1 MMIELLQAVE
11 RFHLLLLSQ
20 LGIRVPKNLC
30 VLKGGCNLRFFLG
43 SIRYSEDIDF
53 DVQTV
58 GRETLRKNVN
68 AILESKS
75 FDTILRSQRLAIAD
89 WSAPK
94 QTDTVQRWKVRI
106 QLVGSEQAAPT
117 KIEFSRRRID
127 PGALLE
133 PVNGQLVAAYGFSPI
148 LANHYGKE
156 TAFLQKVSA
165 LAHRSETQARDVFD
179 LKLLLDA
186 GAKPPAIDEELAE
199 EFSLARER
207 ALSIS
212 FDEFKAQVV
221 AYLPPDWQEYYGTAE
236 TWDKLQEQVREALE
250 AEAT

>member
-1 MMIELLQAVE
+1 
-11 RFHLLLLSQ
+11 
-20 LGIRVPKNLC
+20 
-30 VLKGGCNLRFFLG
+30 LG

-75 FDTILRSQRLAIAD
+75 FHTILRSQRLAIAD

-127 PGALLE
+127 PGVLLE
-133 PVNGQLVAAYGFSPI
+133 PVNGQLVAAYGLSPI

-179 LKLLLDA
+179 LKLLVDA
-186 GAKPPAIDEELAE
+186 AAKLPAADEKLAM
-199 EFSLARER
+199 EFSLAIER

-221 AYLPPDWQEYYGTAE
+221 AYLPPEWQEYYGRPEA
-236 TWDKLQEQVREALE
+236 WDKLQEQVVQALGEEA
-250 AEAT
+250 A

>member
-1 MMIELLQAVE
+1 MVEVLQAIE

-20 LGIRVPKNLC
+20 LGARVPKELC

-53 DVQTV
+53 DVRTIA
-58 GRETLRKNVN
+58 RATLRKNVDT
-68 AILESKS
+68 ILESPGFTK
-75 FDTILRSQRLAIAD
+75 ILRAQRLSIIE

-106 QLVGSEQAAPT
+106 QLGETGQEAPT

-127 PGALLE
+127 AGAVLE
-133 PVNGQLVAAYGFSPI
+133 PVNGQIVGDYGLMPI
-148 LANHYGKE
+148 LVNHYRKE

-165 LAHRSETQARDVFD
+165 LAHRSATQARDVFD
-179 LKLLLDA
+179 LKFLIDA
-186 GAKPPAIDEELAE
+186 GVRRPDDGKKLHREV
-199 EFSLARER
+199 SLACDR
-207 ALSIS
+207 ALSIG

-221 AYLPPDWQEYYGTAE
+221 AYLPPEWQEYYGTADA
-236 TWDKLQEQVREALE
+236 WDALQEQVVDALEREAQ
-250 AEAT
+250 

>member
-1 MMIELLQAVE
+1 MIELLQAVE

-58 GRETLRKNVN
+58 ARETLRKNVN

-75 FDTILRSQRLAIAD
+75 FNTILRSQRLAIVE

-106 QLVGSEQAAPT
+106 ELVGSEQAAPT

-133 PVNGQLVAAYGFSPI
+133 PVNGQLVAAYGLSPI

-156 TAFLQKVSA
+156 TAFLQKVS
-165 LAHRSETQARDVFD
+165 
-179 LKLLLDA
+179 
-186 GAKPPAIDEELAE
+186 
-199 EFSLARER
+199 
-207 ALSIS
+207 
-212 FDEFKAQVV
+212 
-221 AYLPPDWQEYYGTAE
+221 
-236 TWDKLQEQVREALE
+236 
-250 AEAT
+250 

>member
-1 MMIELLQAVE
+1 MNEVLQAVE

-20 LGIRVPKNLC
+20 LGARIPKNLC

-53 DVQTV
+53 DVKTV

-68 AILESKS
+68 TILESQS
-75 FDTILRSQRLAIAD
+75 FNTILRAQRLAIVD

-106 QLVGSEQAAPT
+106 QLAGTEQEAPT

-133 PVNGQLVAAYGFSPI
+133 PVNGQLVAAYGLSPI
-148 LANHYGKE
+148 LANHYSKE
-156 TAFLQKVSA
+156 TALLQKVSA

-179 LKLLLDA
+179 LKLLIDA
-186 GAKPPAIDEELAE
+186 GAKPPDKDRKLAA
-199 EFSLARER
+199 EFSSAGER
-207 ALSIS
+207 AGSIS
-212 FDEFKAQVV
+212 FGEFKSQVV
-221 AYLPPDWQEYYGTAE
+221 AYLPPEWQEYYRTAKA
-236 TWDKLQEQVREALE
+236 WNKLQEQVINALNQE
-250 AEAT
+250 TP

>member
-1 MMIELLQAVE
+1 MNEVLQAVE

-20 LGIRVPKNLC
+20 LGTRIPKNLC

-53 DVQTV
+53 DIQTIA
-58 GRETLRKNVN
+58 RETLRKNVS
-68 AILESKS
+68 AILESQS
-75 FDTILRSQRLAIAD
+75 FKTILRSQRLAIGD

-106 QLVGSEQAAPT
+106 QFGGTEQEAPT

-127 PGALLE
+127 PGAVLE
-133 PVNGQLVAAYGFSPI
+133 PVNGQLVAAYGLPPI
-148 LANHYGKE
+148 LANHYGKD

-179 LKLLLDA
+179 LKLLVDA
-186 GAKPPAIDEELAE
+186 GAKPTGEDKKMAAEL
-199 EFSLARER
+199 SLASKR
-207 ALSIS
+207 ALSIK
-212 FDEFKAQVV
+212 FAEFKSQVV
-221 AYLPPDWQEYYGTAE
+221 VYLPPEWQEYYGTVKA
-236 TWDKLQEQVREALE
+236 WDKLQEQVVEALE
-250 AEAT
+250 GEAT

>member
-1 MMIELLQAVE
+1 MVEVLRAIE

-20 LGIRVPKNLC
+20 LGVRVSKELC

-43 SIRYSEDIDF
+43 SVRYSEDIDF
-53 DVQTV
+53 DVQTIA
-58 GRETLRKNVN
+58 RRTLQKNVD
-68 AILESKS
+68 AILESPGFTK
-75 FDTILRSQRLAIAD
+75 ILRSQRLSIVD
-89 WSAPK
+89 WSAQK

-106 QLVGSEQAAPT
+106 QLGETGQEAPT

-127 PGALLE
+127 PGAVLE
-133 PVNGQLVAAYGFSPI
+133 PVNGQIVGAYGLTPI
-148 LANHYGKE
+148 LANHYSKE

-179 LKLLLDA
+179 LKFLVDAGVRRPDDGKKLDA
-186 GAKPPAIDEELAE
+186 
-199 EFSLARER
+199 EFSLACER

-221 AYLPPDWQEYYGTAE
+221 AYLPPEWQDYYGTASA
-236 TWDKLQEQVREALE
+236 WDALQEQVVDALQRGE
-250 AEAT
+250 K